1 MNFVQISAE
10 KRPLGSKGYLKSL
23 RRNGS
28 VPGILHGHNL
38 DSTPVTI
45 DAKDLLKAI
54 STPAGRN
61 VLLNLVIESD
71 TQTAMIENLQEDIL
85 RENVYQHVDLKLISM
100 DEKIEVNIPVLLT
113 GQDQRA
119 NDDGYV
125 SQQLH
130 EISVMSKPAAIP
142 ENIKV
147 DISALKIGDAI
158 LVGDISM
165 PEGCEAVTA
174 ADEMIVNVLQPRTI
188 VEDEPSD
195 DEAETDQE
203 PTLVGE
209 ESKEDN

>member
-38 DSTPVTI
+38 DSTPDSI

-85 RENVYQHVDLKLISM
+85 
-100 DEKIEVNIPVLLT
+100 
-113 GQDQRA
+113 
-119 NDDGYV
+119 
-125 SQQLH
+125 
-130 EISVMSKPAAIP
+130 
-142 ENIKV
+142 
-147 DISALKIGDAI
+147 
-158 LVGDISM
+158 
-165 PEGCEAVTA
+165 
-174 ADEMIVNVLQPRTI
+174 
-188 VEDEPSD
+188 
-195 DEAETDQE
+195 
-203 PTLVGE
+203 
-209 ESKEDN
+209 